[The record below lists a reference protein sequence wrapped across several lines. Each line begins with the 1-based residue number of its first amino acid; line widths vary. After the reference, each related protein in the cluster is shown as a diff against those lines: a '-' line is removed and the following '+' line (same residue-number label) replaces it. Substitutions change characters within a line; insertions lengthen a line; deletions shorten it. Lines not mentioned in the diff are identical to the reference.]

1 MFFTDWAD
9 VARDLT
15 RSLEALE
22 EGEFLVLGESDLA
35 PAPRRGLFGR
45 RSPARGHPLRAGP
58 ADHRLPLG
66 GVRRRHVAGRHL
78 GHERGHHPAAA
89 TTSAGSP
96 PRRAGP
102 QYGTVTPNF
111 ELYVDLADTAAL
123 ACLLVASLQL
133 LDVQPQHL
141 ELVTS
146 SGDARSSA
154 G

>member
-1 MFFTDWAD
+1 MFFTDWTD

-15 RSLEALE
+15 RSLAALE
-22 EGEFLVLGESDLA
+22 EGEFVVLGESDHA

-45 RSPARGHPLRAGP
+45 RSRPGATRYVQVLRITDFLSAECVG
-58 ADHRLPLG
+58 ATSLG
-66 GVRRRHVAGRHL
+66 GTWAMDQDTILLLRDL
-78 GHERGHHPAAA
+78 GWLTAEESR
-89 TTSAGSP
+89 T
-96 PRRAGP
+96 
-102 QYGTVTPNF
+102 QYGTLTPNF
-111 ELYVDLADTAAL
+111 ELYVELADSAAL

-133 LDVQPQHL
+133 LDVQPRHL

>member
-1 MFFTDWAD
+1 MFFTDWTD

-15 RSLEALE
+15 RSLAALE
-22 EGEFLVLGESDLA
+22 EGEFVVLGESDHA
-35 PAPRRGLFGR
+35 TAPRRGLFGR
-45 RSPARGHPLRAGP
+45 RSRPGATRYVQVLRITDFLSAECVG
-58 ADHRLPLG
+58 ATSLG
-66 GVRRRHVAGRHL
+66 GTWAMDQDTILLLRDL
-78 GHERGHHPAAA
+78 GWLTAEESR
-89 TTSAGSP
+89 T
-96 PRRAGP
+96 
-102 QYGTVTPNF
+102 QYGTLTPNF
-111 ELYVDLADTAAL
+111 ELYVELADSAAL

>member
-15 RSLEALE
+15 LGLDSLED
-22 EGEFLVLGESDLA
+22 GEFLVLGEADHA
-35 PAPRRGLFGR
+35 VVPRRGLFGR
-45 RSPARGHPLRAGP
+45 PSRSDAARYVQVLRITDVLSAECVG
-58 ADHRLPLG
+58 ATALG
-66 GVRRRHVAGRHL
+66 GTCVMSEDMILQLREL
-78 GHERGHHPAAA
+78 GWLTAEESL
-89 TTSAGSP
+89 T
-96 PRRAGP
+96 

-111 ELYVDLADTAAL
+111 ELYVDLSSTPAL
-123 ACLLVASLQL
+123 AYVLVASLQL

>member
-1 MFFTDWAD
+1 MFFTDWTD

-15 RSLEALE
+15 RSLAALE
-22 EGEFLVLGESDLA
+22 EGEFVVLGESDHA

-45 RSPARGHPLRAGP
+45 RSRPGATRYVQVLRITDFLSAECVG
-58 ADHRLPLG
+58 ATSLG
-66 GVRRRHVAGRHL
+66 GTWAMDQDTILLLRDL
-78 GHERGHHPAAA
+78 GWLTAEESR
-89 TTSAGSP
+89 T
-96 PRRAGP
+96 
-102 QYGTVTPNF
+102 QYGTLTPNF
-111 ELYVDLADTAAL
+111 ELYVELADSAAL

-133 LDVQPQHL
+133 LDVRPQHL

>member
-9 VARDLT
+9 VARELT
-15 RSLEALE
+15 CSLEALE
-22 EGEFLVLGESDLA
+22 EGEFLILGESDLA
-35 PAPRRGLFGR
+35 PTPRRGLFGR
-45 RSPARGHPLRAGP
+45 RSRPGATRYVQVLRITDFLSAECVG
-58 ADHRLPLG
+58 ATSLG
-66 GVRRRHVAGRHL
+66 GTWAMGEDTILQLRDL
-78 GHERGHHPAAA
+78 GWLTAEESR
-89 TTSAGSP
+89 T
-96 PRRAGP
+96 
-102 QYGTVTPNF
+102 QYGTLTPNF
-111 ELYVDLADTAAL
+111 ELYVDLADTATL